1 VNLPRKHK
9 GDAPRY
15 QDVPPEKIPVVAL
28 PGGKEG
34 SEVRVIAGSSC
45 GHSGPVDTR
54 TPITYVD
61 VRLQPGDELVQPTPA
76 SENAMAYV
84 YRGAGVFG
92 PERKPAVEGD
102 LVLFAPGSAATL
114 RATDGA
120 PLQCLFLAG
129 EPLGEPIVSYGPFV
143 MNTEEEIYQ
152 AFEDYRSG
160 RFGAIAGADERRAAT
175 DAARAKS
182 TAEGRR

>member
-1 VNLPRKHK
+1 
-9 GDAPRY
+9 
-15 QDVPPEKIPVVAL
+15 
-28 PGGKEG
+28 
-34 SEVRVIAGSSC
+34 
-45 GHSGPVDTR
+45 
-54 TPITYVD
+54 
-61 VRLQPGDELVQPTPA
+61 
-76 SENAMAYV
+76 MAYV

-120 PLQCLFLAG
+120 PLQVLFLAG

-152 AFEDYRSG
+152 AFEDYRGG
-160 RFGAIAGADERRAAT
+160 RFGAIAGAEERRAAT

-182 TAEGRR
+182 TAEAAR